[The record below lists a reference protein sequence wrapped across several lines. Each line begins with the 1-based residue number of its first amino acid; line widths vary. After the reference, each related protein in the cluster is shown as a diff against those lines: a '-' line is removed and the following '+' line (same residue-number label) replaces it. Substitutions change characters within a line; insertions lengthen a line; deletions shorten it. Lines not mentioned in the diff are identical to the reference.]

1 MNKIPFLSMF
11 SQNATG
17 ISIHGNDLVVTTLHK
32 KLITYSHK
40 TARIS
45 DFMLKDAQQLKAGL
59 TPQMKI
65 DGESILSWPRGNTIV
80 REIDFPNTNIKE
92 LKEALGYQ
100 LESFIPFNN
109 DDVYFDIHA
118 LYRIGQDTKVLIVAV
133 KKAALDNVLA
143 KLQAIEIIPTRVII
157 SPFAFLPLI
166 GERKNTVVVI
176 SKEADSYVYN
186 LYKNH
191 SLVLSSVARTGAEL
205 MNSIKMNQPEAI
217 LLMNVAH
224 EFPLKELA
232 IPMQPLAD
240 DSESYGAAFYGLSD
254 YACDLSLVTPRKKK
268 LNPQISLLCFL
279 TSFLILFAF
288 LIPYIHKI
296 NNMAILKTINT
307 QIKLIK
313 KDVIIVEKLQERI
326 AELDDAISRINNIKG
341 KYIARIDVISE
352 FSKLL
357 PSDSWI
363 KGITLEQNT
372 FDIEGDAVSS
382 TNLIPILE
390 NSPLFS
396 GAGLAS
402 PVTKM
407 QSGRERFRIK
417 GNIEK

>member
-11 SQNATG
+11 SQHATG

-32 KLITYSHK
+32 KLITYFHN

-59 TPQMKI
+59 KPQLKI
-65 DGESILSWPRGNTIV
+65 DGEIILSWPRGNTIV

-133 KKAALDNVLA
+133 KKAALDHVLT

-157 SPFAFLPLI
+157 SPFAFLPLL

-176 SKEADSYVYN
+176 SKEADNYVYN
-186 LYKNH
+186 LYKNYY
-191 SLVLSSVARTGAEL
+191 LVLSSVVRTGVEL
-205 MNSIKMNQPEAI
+205 TNSIKMNLPEAI
-217 LLMNVAH
+217 LLTNVAH
-224 EFPLKELA
+224 EFPLNELA

-254 YACDLSLVTPRKKK
+254 YACDLSLVTPRKKR

-296 NNMAILKTINT
+296 NNMAILRTVNT
-307 QIKLIK
+307 QIKSIK

-341 KYIARIDVISE
+341 KYIARIDILSE

-396 GAGLAS
+396 GVGLAS
-402 PVTKM
+402 PVTKT

>member
-1 MNKIPFLSMF
+1 MF

-17 ISIHGNDLVVTTLHK
+17 ISIHGNDLMVTTLHK

-45 DFMLKDAQQLKAGL
+45 DFMLKDTPQLKAAF

-65 DGESILSWPRGNTIV
+65 DGEIILSWPRGSTIV
-80 REIDFPNTNIKE
+80 REIDFPNTNIRE

-133 KKAALDNVLA
+133 KKTALDNLLT
-143 KLQAIEIIPTRVII
+143 KLQAFEITPTRVIV
-157 SPFAFLPLI
+157 SPFAFLPLL
-166 GERKNTVVVI
+166 GERKNAVVVI
-176 SKEADSYVYN
+176 SKEADNYIYN

-191 SLVLSSVARTGAEL
+191 YLVLSSVVRTEAEL
-205 MNSIKMNQPEAI
+205 TNNVKMNRPEAI

-224 EFPLKELA
+224 EFSLKEPA
-232 IPMQPLAD
+232 IPTQSLAD
-240 DSESYGAAFYGLSD
+240 YSESYGAAFYGLSD
-254 YACDLSLVTPRKKK
+254 YACDLSLAKPRKKRV
-268 LNPQISLLCFL
+268 NPQISLLCIL

-296 NNMAILKTINT
+296 NNLAILKTINT
-307 QIKLIK
+307 QIKSIK

-326 AELDDAISRINNIKG
+326 AERDDTISRINNIKG
-341 KYIARIDVISE
+341 KYIARIDILSE
-352 FSKLL
+352 LSKLL
-357 PSDSWI
+357 PGDSWI

-396 GAGLAS
+396 GVGLAS
-402 PVTKM
+402 PVTKT

>member
-1 MNKIPFLSMF
+1 MF
-11 SQNATG
+11 SQHATG

-40 TARIS
+40 TDRIN

-59 TPQMKI
+59 KPQMKI
-65 DGESILSWPRGNTIV
+65 DGEIILSWPRGNTIV

-133 KKAALDNVLA
+133 KKAALDHVLT

-157 SPFAFLPLI
+157 SPFAFLPLL

-176 SKEADSYVYN
+176 SKEADNYVYN

-191 SLVLSSVARTGAEL
+191 YLVLSSVARTGAEL
-205 MNSIKMNQPEAI
+205 MNSIKMNLPEAI

-254 YACDLSLVTPRKKK
+254 YACDLSLVTPRKKR

-307 QIKLIK
+307 QIKSIK
-313 KDVIIVEKLQERI
+313 KDVIIVERLQERI

-341 KYIARIDVISE
+341 KYIARIDILSE

-396 GAGLAS
+396 GVGLAS
-402 PVTKM
+402 PVTKT

>member
-1 MNKIPFLSMF
+1 MF
-11 SQNATG
+11 SQSATG
-17 ISIHGNDLVVTTLHK
+17 ISIHGNDLVVTTIHK

-40 TARIS
+40 TDRFS
-45 DFMLKDAQQLKAGL
+45 DFMLKDASQLKTAF
-59 TPQMKI
+59 TPQPKI
-65 DGESILSWPRGNTIV
+65 DGEITLSWPRGNTIV
-80 REIDFPNTNIKE
+80 REIDFPNPNIRE

-118 LYRIGQDTKVLIVAV
+118 LYRTGQDTKVLIVAV
-133 KKAALDNVLA
+133 KKIALDNLLA
-143 KLQAIEIIPTRVII
+143 KLQAVEITPTRVII
-157 SPFAFLPLI
+157 SPFAFLPLL

-176 SKEADSYVYN
+176 SKEADKYVYN

-191 SLVLSSVARTGAEL
+191 HLVLSSIAGTEVEL
-205 MNSIKMNQPEAI
+205 ANNVRKNRPEAI
-217 LLMNVAH
+217 LLMNVTP
-224 EFPLKELA
+224 EFSGSEPA
-232 IPMQPLAD
+232 VPAQSLAD

-254 YACDLSLVTPRKKK
+254 YACDLNLSKTRKKRI
-268 LNPQISLLCFL
+268 NPQISLLGIL
-279 TSFLILFAF
+279 TGFLILFAF

-296 NNMAILKTINT
+296 NNLAILKTTNS
-307 QIKLIK
+307 QIKSIK
-313 KDVIIVEKLQERI
+313 KDVIIVERLQERI
-326 AELDDAISRINNIKG
+326 VEREDSISKINNIKG
-341 KYIARIDVISE
+341 KYIARIDILSE
-352 FSKLL
+352 LSKLL
-357 PSDSWI
+357 PGDSWI

-396 GAGLAS
+396 GVGLAS
-402 PVTKM
+402 PVTKT